1 MKSIFL
7 GTRLE
12 ALKEVS
18 LKTKVIKVITTK
30 KSFIDKYANKNKFNV
45 SYVDKKN
52 KMNIF
57 NFIKNT
63 DAKLIF
69 SSGFPYK
76 IPKKFI
82 DYKKILI
89 NSHPSLLPKYKGL
102 TPVRD
107 ALKNNETEIGIS
119 VHYMTENLDEGKI
132 IKQRK
137 LIIKKDQSIDKI
149 YKILFSIIEPQTI
162 KSAINQMIKK

>member
-30 KSFIDKYANKNKFNV
+30 KSFIDKYANKNKFNI

-137 LIIKKDQSIDKI
+137 LIIKKEQSIDKI

-162 KSAINQMIKK
+162 KSAINQIIKK

>member
-30 KSFIDKYANKNKFNV
+30 KSFIDKYANKNKFNI

-52 KMNIF
+52 KIRIF
-57 NFIKNT
+57 NFIKNS

-76 IPKKFI
+76 IPKKYF
-82 DYKKILI
+82 DYKKIFV

-102 TPVRD
+102 TPIRD
-107 ALKNNETEIGIS
+107 ALKNNETEVGIS

-132 IKQRK
+132 IKQQK
-137 LIIKKDQSIDKI
+137 LIIKKKQSINKI
-149 YKILFSIIEPQTI
+149 YKILFSIVEPQTI
-162 KSAINQMIKK
+162 KSVINQMIKK

>member
-137 LIIKKDQSIDKI
+137 LIIKKEQSIDKI

-162 KSAINQMIKK
+162 KSAINQIIKK

>member
-1 MKSIFL
+1 MKSLFL

-12 ALKEVS
+12 ALMEVS

-30 KSFIDKYANKNKFNV
+30 KSYIDKYANKNKFKIT
-45 SYVDKKN
+45 YVDKKN
-52 KMNIF
+52 KMKIF

-63 DAKLIF
+63 EAKLIF

-76 IPKKFI
+76 IPKKYI
-82 DYKKILI
+82 DFKKIFI

-107 ALKNNETEIGIS
+107 ALKQNEKEMGVS
-119 VHYMTENLDEGKI
+119 VHYMTENLDDGKL
-132 IKQRK
+132 IKQQK
-137 LIIKKDQSIDKI
+137 IFVKKNQSIDNI
-149 YKILFSIIEPQTI
+149 YKILFSIVEPQVI
-162 KSAINQMIKK
+162 KSAINQITKK